1 MAIAW
6 AVHPDLILVEVGCII
21 PEPEEPFVECEPP
34 LFLSASELIHSKQD
48 TLQFRAFIQ
57 IVEIHDFNRSDS
69 SSDDSGDSSSDS
81 GTDRILGLWGGS
93 SLWPWPCVYRCVGEF
108 GAPWPSLPTAGS
120 GAIWLVLGS
129 PPHADR
135 KGLAVT
141 SAAWLGHKELEHA
154 PAAAVGFRRCV
165 SRPDWIPLSHPI
177 TGVTPGLVNKALP
190 DCLIVDMSL

>member
-1 MAIAW
+1 MAVTW

-81 GTDRILGLWGGS
+81 GTDGILGLWGGS
-93 SLWPWPCVYRCVGEF
+93 SLQPWPCVYHCVGEF
-108 GAPWPSLPTAGS
+108 GAP
-120 GAIWLVLGS
+120 
-129 PPHADR
+129 
-135 KGLAVT
+135 
-141 SAAWLGHKELEHA
+141 
-154 PAAAVGFRRCV
+154 
-165 SRPDWIPLSHPI
+165 
-177 TGVTPGLVNKALP
+177 
-190 DCLIVDMSL
+190 